1 MTKNESC
8 LAPRPNERTVPG
20 QKSFLVSPR
29 LRGRVGGNSEQERF
43 LNPIQAVSAQGW
55 LGCGGS
61 PTRTGRAPRPATPG
75 EVSDPRSATL
85 RDPGRRPC
93 PGHISSPIQK
103 LPVWQAPRSLASSR
117 THLARALSVCKQ
129 FVSVHRIVMICP

>member
-55 LGCGGS
+55 
-61 PTRTGRAPRPATPG
+61 
-75 EVSDPRSATL
+75 
-85 RDPGRRPC
+85 
-93 PGHISSPIQK
+93 
-103 LPVWQAPRSLASSR
+103 
-117 THLARALSVCKQ
+117 
-129 FVSVHRIVMICP
+129 